1 MSNIV
6 PECSHLITY
15 IYAWVPFISVIHSY
29 FSINY
34 FWEGTGVWVWLY
46 EGVVITTAPV
56 LCGKP
61 FTCFQWCFTWNKTS
75 YWSPSGHKR
84 NRSFCQS
91 EPASLKRMIEMMSEQ
106 LANPARH
113 GFESEHMRL
122 RLTGMYCVAEQYSL
136 CAVWKTSF
144 ADLSRLCQH
153 KAAVSTEM

>member
-15 IYAWVPFISVIHSY
+15 IGAWVPFISVFHIY
-29 FSINY
+29 FSIISGRGNSSVSMAVRKC
-34 FWEGTGVWVWLY
+34 F
-46 EGVVITTAPV
+46 ITTAPV

-75 YWSPSGHKR
+75 YWSSSGHKR
-84 NRSFCQS
+84 NIPS
-91 EPASLKRMIEMMSEQ
+91 AKV
-106 LANPARH
+106 NPHLWRAWLRWWVSSWRPSD

-122 RLTGMYCVAEQYSL
+122 RLTGMYCVAEHYSL
-136 CAVWKTSF
+136 CAIWKTSF

-153 KAAVSTEM
+153 KAAISTEM